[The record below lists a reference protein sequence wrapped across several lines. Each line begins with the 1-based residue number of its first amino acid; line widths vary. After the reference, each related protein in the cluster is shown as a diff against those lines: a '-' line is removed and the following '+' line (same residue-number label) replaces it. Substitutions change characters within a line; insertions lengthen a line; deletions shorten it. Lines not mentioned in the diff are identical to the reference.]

1 MLSYYIDDVK
11 LLDMPSSIKNICK
24 NCGKKV
30 KKVFC
35 NNTCQAALKW
45 NERKEKIET
54 TGVFEQVRSENYTKR
69 YLVEKRGHACMICKT
84 AVWCGQPI
92 PLILDHTDGDST
104 NNKVDNIR
112 LVCGNCD
119 MQLPTYKNKNKGKGR
134 ASRRER
140 YRLKK
145 TY

>member
-1 MLSYYIDDVK
+1 
-11 LLDMPSSIKNICK
+11 MPSSIKNICK
-24 NCGKKV
+24 NCGKKA

-35 NNTCQAALKW
+35 SNACQAAYKW

-54 TGVFEQVRSENYTKR
+54 TGVFEHVRSKNYTKR

-84 AVWCGQPI
+84 TVWCGQPV